1 MHCLHRFYIDLAK
14 KVVEKRRADGNERD
28 FHDVLAVM
36 MRAKETNAYMT
47 DGIIFNTLM
56 QFFTDG

>member
-1 MHCLHRFYIDLAK
+1 MDLAK
-14 KVVEKRRADGNERD
+14 KVVAKRRSDGNERD

-36 MRAKETNAYMT
+36 MRAKDTNAYMT
-47 DGIIFNTLM
+47 DDIIFNTLM